1 MQDIKI
7 LVARPARKHSL
18 QHDSRRQTFLF
29 SLLVLLE
36 DDLLIDFILLLT
48 CRHGL
53 ALELTLGDE
62 VGGRGTG
69 GRGGCHKDYCFRVDA
84 SGHCSRI
91 SVALKDGDVRRGGPQ
106 VPLGEI
112 LWIAKTG
119 EKKDFC
125 GIKRRYCI
133 AYLPTIRRTP
143 TPGRHLRLFWREK
156 KKLKLLL
163 PSQRTETSHA

>member
-18 QHDSRRQTFLF
+18 QHDSRWQTFLF

-91 SVALKDGDVRRGGPQ
+91 SVALKDGGRVAWWTASRREFY
-106 VPLGEI
+106 V
-112 LWIAKTG
+112 
-119 EKKDFC
+119 D
-125 GIKRRYCI
+125 
-133 AYLPTIRRTP
+133 
-143 TPGRHLRLFWREK
+143 
-156 KKLKLLL
+156 
-163 PSQRTETSHA
+163 